1 MNVSPWPLTP
11 AFAVSL
17 IFYYRPRA
25 RAFVGTSPGGSR
37 LVVARENLRGY
48 RGLTFDGYGA
58 LLQGGPDEPPRVLAR
73 LLSEAGKVVDR
84 SVRDAWRKALRTKFA
99 ADSFLAFREVHRQ
112 VFQDF
117 FTRHGIRADLDA
129 SIDEAF
135 DEYRL
140 AKAYPEVSAVLR
152 DLERDVAM
160 AVVSNMDTAILLEAL
175 HRNGLSFTF
184 VVASEEEQRYKPSA
198 SIFQR
203 AIRYLGL
210 PPANILHVG
219 GSYLDDVV
227 GATSLGMGA
236 ALVDRESGPR
246 QDSNPSS
253 RVIRSLNDLSDLIR
267 KSWG

>member
-1 MNVSPWPLTP
+1 M
-11 AFAVSL
+11 
-17 IFYYRPRA
+17 
-25 RAFVGTSPGGSR
+25 
-37 LVVARENLRGY
+37 VARENLRGY
-48 RGLTFDGYGA
+48 RGLTLDGYGA
-58 LLQGGPDEPPRVLAR
+58 LLQGGPDVPPRVLAR
-73 LLSEAGKVVDR
+73 LLSERGKVVDR
-84 SVRDAWRKALRTKFA
+84 SVQDAWRKALRSKYA
-99 ADSFLAFREVHRQ
+99 ADPFIAFREVHRQ
-112 VFQDF
+112 VFQDLF
-117 FTRHGIRADLDA
+117 ARYGIPDDLEA
-129 SIDEAF
+129 TIDEAF

-140 AKAYPEVSAVLR
+140 AKAHPEVSTVLR
-152 DLERDVAM
+152 ELERDVAM

-236 ALVDRESGPR
+236 ALVDRESGP
-246 QDSNPSS
+246 QEDSGSS
-253 RVIRSLNDLSDLIR
+253 VRVIRSLKDLPTVIR
-267 KSWG
+267 QSWG

>member
-1 MNVSPWPLTP
+1 
-11 AFAVSL
+11 
-17 IFYYRPRA
+17 
-25 RAFVGTSPGGSR
+25 
-37 LVVARENLRGY
+37 VVAGENLRGY

-58 LLQGGPDEPPRVLAR
+58 LLQGGPDEPPQVLAR

-84 SVRDAWRKALRTKFA
+84 SVRDAWRKALRTRFA
-99 ADSFLAFREVHRQ
+99 ADPFIAFREVHRQ
-112 VFQDF
+112 VFQDL
-117 FTRHGIRADLDA
+117 FTRYEIPADLDA
-129 SIDEAF
+129 SVDEAF

-152 DLERDVAM
+152 DLEREVAM

-219 GSYLDDVV
+219 SSYLDDVV
-227 GATSLGMGA
+227 GATSLGMGT
-236 ALVDRESGPR
+236 ALVDRESGPK
-246 QDSNPSS
+246 QESNPSG
-253 RVIRSLNDLSDLIR
+253 RVIRNLDDLPNLIR
-267 KSWG
+267 HSWG

>member
-1 MNVSPWPLTP
+1 M
-11 AFAVSL
+11 
-17 IFYYRPRA
+17 
-25 RAFVGTSPGGSR
+25 GTSPGGSR

-48 RGLTFDGYGA
+48 RGLPFDGYGA

-99 ADSFLAFREVHRQ
+99 ADSFIAFREVHRQ
-112 VFQDF
+112 VFQDLF
-117 FTRHGIRADLDA
+117 ARYGIRADLDA

-140 AKAYPEVSAVLR
+140 PKAYPEVSGVLHE
-152 DLERDVAM
+152 LERDVAM
-160 AVVSNMDTAILLEAL
+160 AIISNMDTAILLEAL

-219 GSYLDDVV
+219 GSYPVDVV

-253 RVIRSLNDLSDLIR
+253 RVIRSLNDLPDLIR
-267 KSWG
+267 KSWT

>member
-1 MNVSPWPLTP
+1 M
-11 AFAVSL
+11 
-17 IFYYRPRA
+17 
-25 RAFVGTSPGGSR
+25 GTSPGGSR

-48 RGLTFDGYGA
+48 RGLTLDGYGA
-58 LLQGGPDEPPRVLAR
+58 LLQGGPDEPPRVLLR
-73 LLSEAGKVVDR
+73 LLSERGKVVDR
-84 SVRDAWRKALRTKFA
+84 SVRDAWRKALQTKFA
-99 ADSFLAFREVHRQ
+99 TDPFIAFREAHRQ
-112 VFQDF
+112 VFQDL
-117 FTRHGIRADLDA
+117 FTRYGIPDNVDA
-129 SIDEAF
+129 CIDEAF

-140 AKAYPEVSAVLR
+140 AKAYPEVPAVLR
-152 DLERDVAM
+152 ELERDVTM
-160 AVVSNMDTAILLEAL
+160 AVISNMDTAILLEAL

-246 QDSNPSS
+246 EGSGSS
-253 RVIRSLNDLSDLIR
+253 VRVIRSLKDLPTVIR
-267 KSWG
+267 QSWG